1 MDHSAIII
9 RHPARR
15 RAPCSIKTLA
25 LPLLTAALLL
35 AGCASGSDSLSD
47 FRLGGWSPFAEPRL
61 QLQGP
66 RKISL
71 PRDAAALGTATT
83 LEVTL
88 RNVVELSEQKRYAE
102 ARFLLAEVRAT
113 QPPDSEGFRAATCAM
128 AIAALKEGDAGTFRR
143 AARQLDAVLG
153 QPVRVDPAYVE
164 VITLYRA
171 LNGLDLPVNAPSQMR
186 ALGRRLGDARSASV
200 QTKG

>member
-1 MDHSAIII
+1 MNHSAIII
-9 RHPARR
+9 RHPASCRTPR
-15 RAPCSIKTLA
+15 TFKMLA
-25 LPLLTAALLL
+25 LPLLFVALLL
-35 AGCASGSDSLSD
+35 GGCASGSDPLPG
-47 FRLGGWSPFAEPRL
+47 FRLGGWSPLATSRLEP
-61 QLQGP
+61 QGP
-66 RKISL
+66 RQISL
-71 PRDAAALGTATT
+71 PRDAAALGATT

-102 ARFLLAEVRAT
+102 ARYLLAEVRAT

-143 AARQLDAVLG
+143 AARQLDTALG
-153 QPVRVDPAYVE
+153 RPVRVDPAYVE

-186 ALGRRLGDARSASV
+186 ALGRRLGEARSASV

>member
-1 MDHSAIII
+1 MNHFASVTHERGLFQPTRTFKA
-9 RHPARR
+9 
-15 RAPCSIKTLA
+15 LA
-25 LPLLTAALLL
+25 LSLISGALLL
-35 AGCASGSDSLSD
+35 GGCTTGSDSLSG
-47 FRLGGWSPFAEPRL
+47 FRLGGWSPFTGSRL
-61 QLQGP
+61 ESQGP
-66 RKISL
+66 RQIAL

-102 ARFLLAEVRAT
+102 ARYLLTEVRAT

-128 AIAALKEGDAGTFRR
+128 AIAALKEGDVGTFRR
-143 AARQLDAVLG
+143 AARQLDAALG

-171 LNGLDLPVNAPSQMR
+171 LNGQDLPVNAPPQMR
-186 ALGRRLGDARSASV
+186 ALGRRLGAARSASV